1 MKKGKLGATFM
12 RHIGASISVDK
23 ITDIFHYFKSPIT
36 DDTNSN
42 SEKLRLS
49 FTGRI

>member
-1 MKKGKLGATFM
+1 MKKRKLGATFM
-12 RHIGASISVDK
+12 RYIGASISVDK

-36 DDTNSN
+36 DDTNST